1 MLPDSYQNRFGGIE
15 RLYGAGSLAV
25 LQKAHVCVVG
35 IGGVGSWAAEALA
48 RSGIGEITLIDM
60 DDICV
65 SNTNRQIHATTENY
79 GRLKVEVMG
88 QRLRAINPDIQ
99 CHEDMDFVTTSNVA
113 EKMGKHFDFVLDATD
128 SVKHKVAMI
137 VYCKRNKIPIYVV
150 GSAGGQTD
158 PTRIHYADITR
169 AEQDPL
175 LALVRK
181 KLRQDHAYSSNL
193 KRRFSIECVYSDEP
207 VMFQQPDGS
216 VCSTRPPTGTD
227 TSVRLD
233 CAGGIGASTCVTA
246 SFGFVASSRIIKKLL
261 DKAHQTH
268 S

>member
-1 MLPDSYQNRFGGIE
+1 MLSDNYQNRFGGIE
-15 RLYGAGSLAV
+15 RLYGAGTLAI
-25 LQKAHVCVVG
+25 LQQAHVCVVG

-48 RSGIGEITLIDM
+48 RSGVGNITLVDM
-60 DDICV
+60 DEICV
-65 SNTNRQIHATTENY
+65 SNTNRQIHANTGNY
-79 GRLKVEVMG
+79 GQVKVEVMAE
-88 QRLRAINPDIQ
+88 RLRAINPEIH
-99 CHEDMDFVTTSNVA
+99 CHPDMDFVTASNVA
-113 EKMGKHFDFVLDATD
+113 DKMRKDFNYVLDATD

-181 KLRQDHAYSSNL
+181 KLRQDHGYSSNP
-193 KRRFSIECVYSDEP
+193 KRRFSVECAYSDEP
-207 VMFQQPDGS
+207 VQFQQPDGS
-216 VCSTRPPTGTD
+216 VCSTRPPAHAD
-227 TSVRLD
+227 SSVRLD

-246 SFGFVASSRIIKKLL
+246 SFGFVATSRIIKKIL
-261 DKAHQTH
+261 DKAHRTG
-268 S
+268 